1 VAVTGDGTNDAPA
14 LKRADIGFAMNSGT
28 QVAWKASDIV
38 IMNDNFASVVEAV
51 KWGRCVYDNI
61 CKFLQFQLT
70 VNLTACVIA
79 VIGASILTK
88 SPLSV
93 IQLLWVNM
101 IMDSFASLALATEDP
116 KDDLLR
122 RKPYPRDQQLLSP
135 RMLRSLICHAIYQL
149 MVLFIVIFSVGDVC
163 PDTHEGNFCL
173 TPVLSDGIGDLR
185 SGRPP
190 AFDKEF
196 FVSADTETCLPLAN
210 RTGGNEGYCEA
221 QHAKEGV
228 PNQHNAIIFT
238 VFVLMQLFNQI
249 NARKIHGE
257 VNVFAGIFDNQYFLA
272 IMAIEF
278 LMQLFMVQ
286 MPGVNLAMGC
296 AGLSINQWI
305 VCILVGASELL
316 LNPLVL
322 KIPTTW
328 LPKALTGNQDSEG
341 DGIPLLPMGKDREGA
356 TVAT

>member
-1 VAVTGDGTNDAPA
+1 MAAP
-14 LKRADIGFAMNSGT
+14 GT

-88 SPLSV
+88 SPLNV

-135 RMLRSLICHAIYQL
+135 KMLRSLICHAAYQL
-149 MVLFIVIFSVGDVC
+149 IVLFVVIFAVGDVC
-163 PDTHEGNFCL
+163 PDTHEGNVCRPG
-173 TPVLSDGIGDLR
+173 TILSEGIGGLR

-190 AFDKEF
+190 AFDKDF
-196 FVSADTETCLPLAN
+196 FLDAN
-210 RTGGNEGYCEA
+210 ATACKPFEDRAEGYCEE
-221 QHAKEGV
+221 QHAQEGV
-228 PNQHNAIIFT
+228 PNQHNAVIFT
-238 VFVLMQLFNQI
+238 VFVLMQLFNQL

-257 VNVFAGIFDNQYFLA
+257 VNVFAGVFANQYFLA
-272 IMAIEF
+272 IMGIEF
-278 LMQLFMVQ
+278 GMQVFMVQ

-296 AGLSINQWI
+296 AGLSISQWF
-305 VCILVGASELL
+305 VCILVGA
-316 LNPLVL
+316 
-322 KIPTTW
+322 
-328 LPKALTGNQDSEG
+328 TGSFM
-341 DGIPLLPMGKDREGA
+341 L
-356 TVAT
+356 